1 MGLIEKKCSEALII
15 MIPNSE
21 TRRGT
26 FSDRR
31 YSKTIEFREYI
42 KLVARFV
49 PGNGQCIVRNE
60 HAQKSQVV
68 KGVPFDP
75 LNAIE
80 SEPAPVVQ
88 LARATSAVLSP
99 LGQIYHRLL

>member
-1 MGLIEKKCSEALII
+1 MGLIGKKCSKALII

-49 PGNGQCIVRNE
+49 PGNGQGIVWNE

-68 KGVPFDP
+68 KGVSFDP